1 MSSQKAKRA
10 AQNILRE
17 TNYTIPVDIRRII
30 KHYGIEII
38 EQPMEDNVSGM
49 MVVKDKRAMI
59 GVNQAHHPNRQ
70 RFSLAHELGHYVLH
84 RETQSV
90 FVDSSTI
97 FFRDERAADGTD
109 RFEIEA
115 NTFAA
120 ELLMPEPDL
129 RTAVRKPLDA
139 FDERAVSK
147 LAVYF
152 EVSVQA
158 LTIRLTRLK
167 LISA

>member
-17 TNYTIPVDIRRII
+17 TNYTIPVDVRRII
-30 KHYGIEII
+30 SHYGIEII
-38 EQPMEDNVSGM
+38 EQPMEENVSGM
-49 MVVKDKRAMI
+49 MVVKNKRAMI

-84 RETQSV
+84 RENQSI
-90 FVDSSTI
+90 FVDASTI

-109 RFEIEA
+109 QFEIEA

-120 ELLMPEPDL
+120 ELLMPEQDL
-129 RTAVRKPLDA
+129 RAAVRKPLDA

-147 LAVYF
+147 LAIHF
-152 EVSVQA
+152 GVSVQA